1 MSRPTRLLLVAA
13 VLAGCAATAVP
24 ASANDCSDPKQPCGG
39 CSLNLQTDD
48 PTRLIVCHPV

>member
-1 MSRPTRLLLVAA
+1 MTRPTRLLLAAA